1 MSPMRDAPDAH
12 VRRPMR
18 RASLACLA
26 VLAVSASVARADD
39 LIGPYVGAAFG
50 KATLDVSTQLVDNF
64 GSDHSAFKLMV
75 GWRPISELA
84 VELEYLDLGHASGSS
99 MYPNSDTS
107 LSTTASVKGFGAF
120 GILYLPTP
128 IVDFFLKGGFSRLHT
143 SADTT
148 IIGCPSGGVCPPLT
162 QPAPISSTDFGF
174 AGGGGVMYRIS
185 AFELRAEY
193 ERFSAGNA
201 NPYMVTV
208 GATWA
213 F

>member
-1 MSPMRDAPDAH
+1 MRDGPDTH

-18 RASLACLA
+18 RMIACVA
-26 VLAVSASVARADD
+26 VLAVSTGVARADD
-39 LIGPYVGAAFG
+39 LIGPYVGAAYG
-50 KATLDVSTQLVDNF
+50 KATLDVSTQLVDHF
-64 GSDHSAFKLMV
+64 GSDHSAFKLIV
-75 GWRPISELA
+75 GWRPISEIA
-84 VELEYLDLGHASGSS
+84 VELEYLDLGHETATS

-107 LSTTASVKGFGAF
+107 LSTTASLKGFGAF

-128 IVDFFLKGGFSRLHT
+128 VVDFFLKGGFSRLHT

-148 IIGCPSGGVCPPLT
+148 IVGCPSGGVCPPLT
-162 QPAPISSTDFGF
+162 QPTPISSTDFGF

-185 AFELRAEY
+185 SFELRAEY
-193 ERFSAGNA
+193 ERFTAGTG
-201 NPYMVTV
+201 NPYMLSF

>member
-1 MSPMRDAPDAH
+1 MRDGPLVH
-12 VRRPMR
+12 VRRRLMR
-18 RASLACLA
+18 RTGLACLA
-26 VLAVSASVARADD
+26 VLAVAVGVVRADD
-39 LIGPYVGAAFG
+39 LIGPYVGAGFG
-50 KATLDVSTQLVDNF
+50 KATLDVSTQLVNHF
-64 GSDHSAFKLMV
+64 GSDHAAFKLIV
-75 GWRPISELA
+75 GWRPISEMA
-84 VELEYLDLGHASGSS
+84 FELEYVDLGHHSGSS

-107 LSTTASVKGFGAF
+107 LSTTASLKGLGAF

-148 IIGCPSGGVCPPLT
+148 IVGCPSGGVCPPIT
-162 QPAPISSTDFGF
+162 QPAPVSSTDFGF

-185 AFELRAEY
+185 SYEVRAEY
-193 ERFSAGNA
+193 ERFTAGSG
-201 NPYMVTV
+201 NPYLVSL